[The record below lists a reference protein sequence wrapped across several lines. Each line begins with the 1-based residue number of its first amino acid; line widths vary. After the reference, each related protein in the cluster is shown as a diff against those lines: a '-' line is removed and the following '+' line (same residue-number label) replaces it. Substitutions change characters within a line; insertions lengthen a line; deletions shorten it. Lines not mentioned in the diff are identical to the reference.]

1 MTWPESQPSR
11 PRRAGTLHESRG
23 TDPVRAEQ
31 SAASKLKDEPWVEV
45 ATFAAYS
52 VQIDAL
58 ALKPWQD
65 PPANLDEDADE
76 PDNAARASNAA
87 GRKLLR
93 QMLAAGVS
101 RYDPDPLAAL
111 AEAKRRSFR

>member
-1 MTWPESQPSR
+1 MRGLANIDRDALERCMKVAGRDPE
-11 PRRAGTLHESRG
+11 
-23 TDPVRAEQ
+23 RAEHLT
-31 SAASKLKDEPWVEV
+31 SKLKDEPWIEV
-45 ATFAAYS
+45 AQFAAYS

-87 GRKLLR
+87 GRQLLR
-93 QMLAAGVS
+93 QMLAAGLS
-101 RYDPDPLAAL
+101 RYEPDPLAAL